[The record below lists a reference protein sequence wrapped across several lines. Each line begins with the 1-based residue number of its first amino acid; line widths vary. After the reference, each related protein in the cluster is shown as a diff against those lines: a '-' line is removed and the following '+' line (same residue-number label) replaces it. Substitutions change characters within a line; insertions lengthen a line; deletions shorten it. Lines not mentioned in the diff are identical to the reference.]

1 MSVNTKLSE
10 AQKKIA
16 LMRTMEKQPKQQQ
29 APQGMMRM
37 LQQSMMPPTQDAMG
51 MMPTSPEMP
60 MMPTEQ
66 SAPSGMIPP
75 PTSGPLQ
82 APPTEDIQELNVV
95 EQQVQ
100 AALIADQLWKDGGG
114 SDSLGGSIW
123 EDLKDKSGKDL
134 ESARDYFIRC
144 FVRWSNDPEK
154 FAKNNPTEA
163 KLIQQLNDA
172 FEAYAPEEEEWV

>member
-16 LMRTMEKQPKQQQ
+16 LMRTMEKQPKQQ
-29 APQGMMRM
+29 ASQGMMGM
-37 LQQSMMPPTQDAMG
+37 LQQSIMPPTQDAMG
-51 MMPTSPEMP
+51 MMPTSPMMP

-66 SAPSGMIPP
+66 SAPNAISP

-82 APPTEDIQELNVV
+82 VPPTEDTQELNVV

-100 AALIADQLWKDGGG
+100 SALIADQLWKDGGG
-114 SDSLGGSIW
+114 SDSLGGSVW
-123 EDLKDKSGKDL
+123 EDLKDKRGNDL

-154 FAKNNPTEA
+154 FSRNYPDESR
-163 KLIQQLNDA
+163 LMQQLNDA
-172 FEAYAPEEEEWV
+172 FEAYVPEDEEWV